1 MDKSGTSLFA
11 PFEQVIDH
19 FIYKPATNWQRF
31 FNPQVT
37 FNYNPEDQDVEQ
49 HVLNRVGSYGRQ
61 LSILIDMIEL
71 MQTRLLDDSTLTPTQ
86 QLTLKEFSRLQED
99 SRKAVADFK
108 GEREPQTGDK
118 LLAEI
123 SALKVRDPQEFSA
136 FKTAAAELLNE

>member
-1 MDKSGTSLFA
+1 MDKPSTSLLA

-61 LSILIDMIEL
+61 LSILIDMIEM
-71 MQTRLLDDSTLTPTQ
+71 MQKRLLDDSTLSPEQ
-86 QLTLKEFSRLQED
+86 TLIIKEFARLQED

-108 GEREPQTGDK
+108 GEREPQTGSK

-123 SALKVRDPQEFSA
+123 NALKLRDPQEFMA
-136 FKTAAAELLNE
+136 FKSAAAQLLAE